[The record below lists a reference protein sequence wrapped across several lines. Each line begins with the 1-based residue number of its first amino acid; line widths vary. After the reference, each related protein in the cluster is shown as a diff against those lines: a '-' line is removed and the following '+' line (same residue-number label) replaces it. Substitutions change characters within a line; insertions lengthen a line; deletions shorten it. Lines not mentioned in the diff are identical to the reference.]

1 MRLEKTKKKSTQA
14 MRIFPIA
21 GVLLY
26 ALFAENQ
33 MTSSAEV

>member
-1 MRLEKTKKKSTQA
+1 MRLKKTKKKSTQA

-26 ALFAENQ
+26 ALSAENQ